1 MAIRKNVK
9 RIDPRYFLEE
19 TTYRDNPDRLDEF
32 GPGGSNFGP
41 LYPFEKLGKL
51 PDEDLRRLMSSV
63 DMNDLAMSLAKGQS
77 TDQLID
83 RIMSQVSP
91 RAQGKFRDLMDRDD
105 TAGSGPYFADE
116 RRSRSAQRRIL
127 SVKKKLGL

>member
-1 MAIRKNVK
+1 MKITKTQLK
-9 RIDPRYFLEE
+9 EIIKEE
-19 TTYRDNPDRLDEF
+19 IEKLDEF

-51 PDEDLRRLMSSV
+51 PDEDLRKVISNV

-83 RIMSQVSP
+83 RIMSQISP
-91 RAQGKFRDLMDRDD
+91 RAQGKFRDLIDRYD

-116 RRSRSAQRRIL
+116 RRSRSAQHRIL
-127 SVKKKLGL
+127 SVKKKLGLQEFTK